1 MDHGLVPGLRVSAAQ
16 ARRIAL
22 AAQGFGRSHT
32 GPVNQGHLRRTV
44 DRLGL
49 HQIDS
54 VNVLVRAH
62 YLPAFSRLG
71 GYDRALL
78 DRAAWGRR
86 SERRLFEYWA
96 HEASLLPLDLH
107 PLLRWRMAR
116 AERGEVGWTGLR
128 AFAGDRRGEAEALL
142 AQIRDQGPMT
152 NGTLKGKRGAPCF
165 RPVQKESMFTWPRR
179 RLPIRDVRRA
189 PAGLLEQGLGQA
201 KARRTYAQQPWRV
214 GTRRAYTPSR
224 QGHIETEANL
234 SAA

>member
-1 MDHGLVPGLRVSAAQ
+1 MVSAAQ

-22 AAQGFGRSHT
+22 AAQGFGRA
-32 GPVNQGHLRRTV
+32 RTV
-44 DRLGL
+44 EPGIRQLNSTIDRLGL
-49 HQIDS
+49 LQLDS
-54 VNVLVRAH
+54 VNVFERSH
-62 YLPAFSRLG
+62 YLPLFARLG
-71 GYDRALL
+71 AYDKSDL
-78 DRAAWGRR
+78 DRLTFGRKTR
-86 SERRLFEYWA
+86 FVEYWA

-116 AERGEVGWTGLR
+116 ADRGEVGWTGLR